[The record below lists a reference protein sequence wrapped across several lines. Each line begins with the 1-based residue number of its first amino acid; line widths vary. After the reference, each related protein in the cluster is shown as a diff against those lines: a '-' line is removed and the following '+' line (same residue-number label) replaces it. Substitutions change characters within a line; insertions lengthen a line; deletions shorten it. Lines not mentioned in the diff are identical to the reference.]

1 MKSQNISERPLKV
14 LLLGDY
20 SNCHRSL
27 ATGLRALGCYVT
39 VVSDGTGWLDC
50 ERDVDISRKPG
61 KAGGIELAWR
71 LYFGKIR
78 RLLAGNDVVAIHDP
92 NFVKLRPQLLAP
104 LFDRLVK
111 RNKAVFLTS
120 MSTDIAYLDMLAA
133 ADSPLR
139 YSEWFVD
146 GEPSRMYKA
155 NPAKWDEWH
164 APALVKY
171 QRDVL
176 ARIDGAV
183 SVLYEYQLG
192 MERALGAGR
201 AAYGGIPIDTSA
213 FEPQALPDNIDK
225 VRIFLGRDRNRKLMK
240 GSDLL
245 EIAARRVVER
255 HPEKAELTIV
265 ENRPYREF
273 VQLLKDSHLVLD
285 QIYSYTPA
293 TTALMA
299 MAYGLNVVSG
309 GEPEYYDFIGEAE
322 NRPVINA
329 PVELDP
335 LTDAIERVVLNPRE
349 IAERGRR
356 SHEFVVKHNDATV
369 VARRFLDFWTQK
381 LHDKGCWT

>member
-1 MKSQNISERPLKV
+1 MKSQNISERPPKV

-27 ATGLRALGCYVT
+27 ATGLRALGCDVT
-39 VVSDGTGWLDC
+39 VVSDGSLWLDC

-71 LYFGKIR
+71 LYFG
-78 RLLAGNDVVAIHDP
+78 RLRHHLEGNDVVAVNDP

-213 FEPQALPDNIDK
+213 FEPQQLPDKIDK
-225 VRIFLGRDRNRKLMK
+225 VRIFLGRDRYRKLMK

-245 EIAARRVVER
+245 EIAAKRVVER
-255 HPEKAELTIV
+255 HPEKAELVIV

-273 VQLLKDSHLVLD
+273 VELLKDSHLVLD

-309 GEPEYYDFIGEAE
+309 GEPEYYDFIGETG

-381 LHDKGCWT
+381 MHDKGCWT

>member
-20 SNCHRSL
+20 SNCHRTL
-27 ATGLRALGCYVT
+27 ATGLRALGCDVT
-39 VVSDGTGWLDC
+39 VVSDGSLWLDC
-50 ERDVDISRKPG
+50 ERDVDISRVPG
-61 KAGGIELAWR
+61 KLGGLQLAWR
-71 LYFGKIR
+71 LYFGSVR
-78 RLLAGNDVVAIHDP
+78 RVMSGNDVVAINDP
-92 NFVKLRPQLLAP
+92 NFVRLRPQLIRP

-111 RNKAVFLTS
+111 GNRSVFLTS

-133 ADSPLR
+133 DDSPLR

-155 NPAKWDEWH
+155 NPVKWDEWH
-164 APALVKY
+164 ASVLVKY

-176 ARIDGAV
+176 RRIDGAV

-192 MERALGAGR
+192 MERALGADR
-201 AAYGGIPIDTSA
+201 AAYGGIPIDTPA
-213 FEPQALPDNIDK
+213 FEPQQLPDKIDK
-225 VRIFLGRDRNRKLMK
+225 VRIFLGRDRYRKLMK

-245 EIAARRVVER
+245 EIAAKRVVER
-255 HPEKAELTIV
+255 YPDKAELVIV

-273 VQLLKDSHLVLD
+273 VELLKDSHLVLD

-309 GEPEYYDFIGEAE
+309 GEPEYYDFIGETE
-322 NRPVINA
+322 NRPIINA
-329 PVELDP
+329 PTDLDP
-335 LTDAIERVVLNPRE
+335 LTDAIERVVLNPSE

-356 SHEFVVKHNDATV
+356 SREFVVKHNDATV
-369 VARRFLDFWTQK
+369 VARRFLDFWTKK
-381 LHDKGCWT
+381 LREKGCLT

>member
-20 SNCHRSL
+20 SNCHRTL
-27 ATGLRALGCYVT
+27 ATGLRALGCDVT
-39 VVSDGTGWLDC
+39 VVSDGSLWLDC
-50 ERDVDISRKPG
+50 ERDVDISRVPG
-61 KAGGIELAWR
+61 KLGGLQLAWR
-71 LYFGKIR
+71 LYFGSVR
-78 RLLAGNDVVAIHDP
+78 RVMSGNDIVAINDP
-92 NFVKLRPQLLAP
+92 NFVRLRPQLIRP

-111 RNKAVFLTS
+111 GNRSVFLTS

-133 ADSPLR
+133 PDSPLR

-146 GEPSRMYKA
+146 GEPSRMYRA
-155 NPAKWDEWH
+155 NPAKWEQWH
-164 APALVKY
+164 APTLVKY
-171 QRDVL
+171 HRDVL
-176 ARIDGAV
+176 RRIDGAV

-192 MERALGAGR
+192 MERALGADR
-201 AAYGGIPIDTSA
+201 AAYGGIPIDTAA
-213 FEPQALPDNIDK
+213 FEPQQLPDNIDK
-225 VRIFLGRDRNRKLMK
+225 VRIFLGRDRYRKLMK

-245 EIAARRVVER
+245 EIAAKRVVER
-255 HPEKAELTIV
+255 HPDKAELVIV

-273 VQLLKDSHLVLD
+273 VELLKDSHLVLD

-322 NRPVINA
+322 NRPIINA
-329 PVELDP
+329 PTDLDP

-356 SHEFVVKHNDATV
+356 SREFVVKHNDAIV
-369 VARRFLDFWTQK
+369 VARRFLDFWTET
-381 LHDKGCWT
+381 LRERDA